1 LTAWPTQIIDAI
13 VGLGRSLMAT
23 YDLEEQE
30 QIAEL
35 KAWWKQYGNLV
46 TGIITAAALAALA
59 WQGWN
64 WYERQQAA
72 QAAVVFASLQ
82 KAIASN
88 DAQRIKAASG
98 ELADKYGRHGLCAT
112 GCAEDRAV
120 LVDAG
125 DVKTARVQF
134 AWVVEHGKDELRDV
148 ARLRLAALMLDEKAY
163 DEALKLLE
171 GAGCRIRR
179 RASPTPVAM
188 SSPRRARQARRGR
201 RTRLPWPNS
210 MRRPAVA
217 REGTRCRTGQ
227 ANAAY
232 RESLQLKLD
241 ALGEPG

>member
-1 LTAWPTQIIDAI
+1 
-13 VGLGRSLMAT
+13 MAT

-64 WYERQQAA
+64 WYERQQTA

-88 DAQRIKAASG
+88 DAQRIKTASG
-98 ELADKYGRHGLCAT
+98 ELADKYGRTAYAPLAALKT
-112 GCAEDRAV
+112 ARV

-125 DVKTARVQF
+125 DVKTARVQL
-134 AWVVEHGKDELRDV
+134 AWVVEHGQDGLRDV
-148 ARLRLAALMLDEKAY
+148 ARLRLAALMLDDKAY

-171 GAGCRIRR
+171 GTPAAGFTARFADARGDVLAAQGKAGEA
-179 RASPTPVAM
+179 RAAY
-188 SSPRRARQARRGR
+188 QAALAALDGADGGGKGR
-201 RTRLPWPNS
+201 NS
-210 MRRPAVA
+210 LQDS
-217 REGTRCRTGQ
+217 Q

>member
-1 LTAWPTQIIDAI
+1 
-13 VGLGRSLMAT
+13 MAT

-64 WYERQQAA
+64 WYERQQTA

-88 DAQRIKAASG
+88 DAQRIKTASG
-98 ELADKYGRHGLCAT
+98 ELADKYGRTAYAPLAALKT
-112 GCAEDRAV
+112 ARV

-125 DVKTARVQF
+125 DIKTARVQL
-134 AWVVEHGKDELRDV
+134 AWVVEHGQDGLRDV
-148 ARLRLAALMLDEKAY
+148 ARLRLAALMLDDKAY

-171 GAGCRIRR
+171 GTPAAGFTARFADARGDVLAAQGKAGEA
-179 RASPTPVAM
+179 RAAY
-188 SSPRRARQARRGR
+188 QAALAGLDGADGGGKGR
-201 RTRLPWPNS
+201 NS
-210 MRRPAVA
+210 LQDS
-217 REGTRCRTGQ
+217 Q
-227 ANAAY
+227 ANGAY